1 MATCV
6 VGTTT
11 SMPMPKDEN
20 TILVTSVKRLL
31 NHRATRLA
39 FDHIAEARRSEAH
52 GYSHANLQVP
62 EAARQGREPQAAS
75 DEGEPRRVHRARAR
89 SVEQAPDKR
98 AGDSGREHR
107 QRVDRHGRRA
117 VERKLSAQWQ
127 QEHHEALE
135 QPPPGES

>member
-39 FDHIAEARRSEAH
+39 FAEARRSEAH

-62 EAARQGREPQAAS
+62 EAGRQGREPQAAS
-75 DEGEPRRVHRARAR
+75 DEGEPRRVHRAPAR

-117 VERKLSAQWQ
+117 VERKLSA
-127 QEHHEALE
+127 
-135 QPPPGES
+135 